1 MQMTSEITQKA
12 FYEKSFFTKH
22 KINLVKDFKN
32 NKKKCQN
39 SNIHAKRKIYRS
51 KLKCKSII
59 KNEDKRHG

>member
-32 NKKKCQN
+32 NKKNVKTQTFMRKEKFIDQN
-39 SNIHAKRKIYRS
+39 
-51 KLKCKSII
+51 
-59 KNEDKRHG
+59 